1 MSAADAT
8 LCDKT
13 PAPANLNFTLKD
25 TAGKN
30 FTLASQK
37 GKVILLDFWA
47 TWCAPCKVEIPWF
60 AEFQSKYGPRGFAVI
75 GMSVDDPLENLK
87 PFAQQYKMNYPVL
100 LGEGRDDLLG
110 PKGLAPRRV
119 PHDVRDWA
127 RWPDLQEARGVIG
140 EREIRTGNQ
149 SALISGVVSLYERFY
164 PRASLLRLSREV
176 PRRRRRQP
184 ITVVVDVKA
193 PGCTMGLHVRE
204 SPDLRLPRSAAPL
217 HARAPSRARRLRGRK
232 LKLGN

>member
-1 MSAADAT
+1 MTPSLRWLAVLTVPGLLVVFAPLPYSMSAADAT

-60 AEFQSKYGPRGFAVI
+60 AEFQSKYGPRGFTVVGI
-75 GMSVDDPLENLK
+75 SVDDPLEKLK

-100 LGEGRDDLLG
+100 LGEGHDDLLG
-110 PKGLAPRRV
+110 PKGFGTTGVFPTTF
-119 PHDVRDWA
+119 
-127 RWPDLQEARGVIG
+127 VIG
-140 EREIRTGNQ
+140 RDGRICKRHVGLSAKEKFEQEIK
-149 SALISGVVSLYERFY
+149 ALL
-164 PRASLLRLSREV
+164 
-176 PRRRRRQP
+176 
-184 ITVVVDVKA
+184 
-193 PGCTMGLHVRE
+193 
-204 SPDLRLPRSAAPL
+204 
-217 HARAPSRARRLRGRK
+217 
-232 LKLGN
+232 